1 MLNGSLS
8 ALADQFIAYKR
19 QNGRIYQTG
28 AYYLEKYIQSAS
40 EASLE
45 ITVPNRK
52 NVEDFLGKYQDTP
65 GSLYNAA
72 SILREFSRYLI
83 ARGYPDAYLIP
94 AGRTRLP
101 TPVPPYFFTEKE
113 ISSFFRECDSIRD
126 DPHYKGRHLAL
137 PAMFR
142 LLYCCGLRCKEVR
155 MLARKDVHLDKGY
168 FDVLQSKGP
177 KSRRIYISRELTE
190 YLDGYERHISRLF
203 PSRRMFFPNR
213 ADRPYGAAML
223 ERNFLRFWYS
233 AFPEKKDSG
242 VSIRAYDFRH
252 HFVYANMNRW
262 LRDGK
267 DVNAMLPYLMRY
279 MGHTDVKNT
288 LYYFHLVPDIY
299 GEIAA
304 RSKCSERLIPEVD
317 DNEEN

>member
-1 MLNGSLS
+1 MHNNVLFT
-8 ALADQFIAYKR
+8 LADQFVTYKR
-19 QNGRIYQTG
+19 QNGYVYQTG
-28 AYYLEKYIQSAS
+28 AYYLRKYIQFAA
-40 EASLE
+40 EANSE
-45 ITVPNRK
+45 ITVPDK
-52 NVEDFLGKYQDTP
+52 KSVEDFLEKYEDAP

-72 SILREFSRYLI
+72 AFLREFSRYLI

-94 AGRTRLP
+94 AGRIHLP

-113 ISSFFRECDSIRD
+113 VSAFFRECDIIKD
-126 DPHYKGRHLAL
+126 DPHYKGRHLVL

-155 MLARKDVHLDKGY
+155 ILARKDVHLDKGY
-168 FDVLQSKGP
+168 FDVLQSKGS
-177 KSRRIYISRELTE
+177 KSRRIYISKDLTK
-190 YLDGYERHISRLF
+190 YLDDYDQHISSLF
-203 PSRRMFFPNR
+203 PNRRMFFPNR
-213 ADRPYGAAML
+213 VDKPYGAAML
-223 ERNFLRFWYS
+223 EKNFLRFWYS

-262 LRDGK
+262 FRDGK

-299 GEIAA
+299 GEVTA
-304 RSKCSERLIPEVD
+304 RSKHSERLIPEVD
-317 DNEEN
+317 GYEEK